1 MSNQE
6 QQSFDVRSMT
16 KEEFETVEVPRLNTI
31 AELLSS
37 HPDIPE
43 EVDLGELQGA
53 LSTLAN
59 ELRSSVTNKVPEIVK
74 LQTDIDKK
82 DKQIRKLQES
92 NQQLFLRIGT
102 APDPTKQPD
111 TAEKPKLSWGD
122 IGRIIDNM

>member
-6 QQSFDVRSMT
+6 QQAFDERSLT
-16 KEEFETVEVPRLNTI
+16 KEAFESVEVPRLNTI

-37 HPDIPE
+37 HPDVPE
-43 EVDLGELQGA
+43 DVDLGELQGA

-74 LQTDIDKK
+74 LQTAIEKK
-82 DKQIRKLQES
+82 DKQIVQLQNA

-102 APDPTKQPD
+102 QPDPAKQPD
-111 TAEKPKLSWGD
+111 NEEKPKLSWAD
-122 IGRIIDNM
+122 IARKLNDM